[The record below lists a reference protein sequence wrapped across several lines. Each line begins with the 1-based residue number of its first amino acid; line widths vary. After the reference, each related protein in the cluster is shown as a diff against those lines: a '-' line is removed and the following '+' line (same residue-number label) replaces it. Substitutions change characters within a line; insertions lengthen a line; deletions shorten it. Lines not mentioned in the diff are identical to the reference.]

1 MLLQSMATSSHFF
14 QEAPSLTWFQWF
26 RRRVYAPEKIQSTE
40 IQPQAE
46 FPGPPRRVHGLLP
59 NPARPDS
66 AQEYSLFLQ
75 SVFYPPQSGI
85 QLRVPPSYLESGLRS
100 KTIIGVEVR
109 DTRKTLIGCV
119 FDIYAGEF
127 QSKPMGLVTWLCVA
141 PPWRSKGVASAMLFA
156 LYKFSEPRRIHW
168 WRNDGWMRSPIPP
181 IWNEARIVRKKQ
193 SRRTIL
199 QAQRQVLLKRV
210 PLQKSQQTGIQQW
223 RTENPDGLV
232 LTSPSPSA
240 GCMEAWECQ
249 LTPALTA
256 TLYIQPTFEV
266 KQPTQEMY
274 CECILWV
281 WHPRPPQPYEQ
292 AHFLESM
299 IDQLPYEYIEAPA
312 TMPHL
317 EGAWEPCAQ
326 TCWSAIGL
334 DPGVPVLRPILPLCA
349 A

>member
-1 MLLQSMATSSHFF
+1 MATSGHFF
-14 QEAPSLTWFQWF
+14 QEAPTLSWFQWLG
-26 RRRVYAPEKIQSTE
+26 RRVYAPEKIQPTE
-40 IQPQAE
+40 IQPRTE
-46 FPGPPRRVHGLLP
+46 FSGPPPRVHGLLP
-59 NPARPDS
+59 TAALPES

-75 SVFYPPQSGI
+75 TLFYPQQSGI
-85 QLRVPPSYLESGLRS
+85 QLRIPPSYLESGLRS
-100 KTIIGVEVR
+100 KSIIGVELR

-119 FDIYAGEF
+119 FDIYAGDF

-193 SRRTIL
+193 SRRTVF
-199 QAQRQVLLKRV
+199 QGQRQVLLKRV
-210 PLQKSQQTGIQQW
+210 PLQKWQQTGIQQW

-232 LTSPSPSA
+232 LAGPSPSA

-249 LTPALTA
+249 LTPTLIA

-266 KQPTQEMY
+266 KQSTQEMY
-274 CECILWV
+274 CECIAWA
-281 WHPRPPQPYEQ
+281 WHPKLPQPYEQ

-299 IDQLPYEYIEAPA
+299 IDQLPYEYIEAPV

-317 EGAWEPCAQ
+317 EGAWQQSAQ

-334 DPGVPVLRPILPLCA
+334 DPGTPVLRPILPLCA